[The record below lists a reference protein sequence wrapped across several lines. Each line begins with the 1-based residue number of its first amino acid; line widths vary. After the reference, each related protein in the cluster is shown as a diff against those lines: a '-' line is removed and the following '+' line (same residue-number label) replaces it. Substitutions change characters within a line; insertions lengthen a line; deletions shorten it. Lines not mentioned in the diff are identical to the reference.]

1 MNELKER
8 IKRLDIDPFNYRVY
22 IVITSSVQLSAA
34 KRGVP
39 VGDVV
44 GAFHMTPDNGA
55 LTSQI
60 VLPLDADPAVVAH
73 EAFHC
78 VWHIMQAIGAQMENE
93 VMAYTLTYLI
103 TEILRFMNMEFRI
116 VTTKTKKK
124 SK

>member
-1 MNELKER
+1 MTELKER
-8 IKRLDIDPFNYRVY
+8 IKRLDIDPFNYTAY
-22 IVITSSVQLSAA
+22 IVITNSVQQSAA
-34 KRGVP
+34 KRGAP
-39 VGDVV
+39 VGEVV

-60 VLPLDADPAVVAH
+60 VLPVDADPSVVAH

-78 VWHIMQAIGAQMENE
+78 VWHIMQSIGAQMENE

-103 TEILRFMNMEFRI
+103 TEILRFMKMEFR
-116 VTTKTKKK
+116 TATKPKKK